1 MDKAKSNM
9 EQNPEYYDWQ
19 QLMALVKK
27 AADSDQ
33 HDMLL
38 TMMMTP
44 DERESLVARANILC
58 ELFKGELSQ
67 RQVSQKLG
75 VGVATITRGSNELKR
90 KSVEEKQALEQLLL
104 NL

>member
-1 MDKAKSNM
+1 M